1 MEKAVAETNRIN
13 GRKFNLDLNKYGIPI
28 AFVIMMIVLTFLS
41 DRFLTLNNIRNVL
54 RQSSILF
61 IVACGQTLVLL
72 TSGID
77 LSQGSVISLVSM
89 TTALSLCKYGLVP
102 GVIIGILTGLA
113 CGSVTGLLV
122 GKAKLLPFVASLA
135 MQYIADGLAL
145 ISNNGLPVTNIPG
158 NVINKFFVIGG
169 GYVGW
174 FPVPLIIAIVVFLIL
189 YFVLKK
195 TKLGRYIYAVGGN
208 KEAAR
213 LSGINVDRIQIIVFA
228 LSGLL
233 SALAS
238 IVLTARMVSGQPIV
252 GQEYSMQS
260 LGATVIGGTLLT
272 GGKGGVTNTIFGVLF
287 IGFMTNGL
295 NILGISTFVQRVL
308 IGAVI
313 IISVYMTSIKKKRS

>member
-1 MEKAVAETNRIN
+1 MANELRETNKIK
-13 GRKFNLDLNKYGIPI
+13 GRNFNLDMSKYGIPI
-28 AFVIMMIVLTFLS
+28 AFVIMMIILSLLS

-89 TTALSLCKYGLVP
+89 TTALSLCRFGLIP
-102 GVIIGILTGLA
+102 GVFIGILTGLA

-122 GKAKLLPFVASLA
+122 GKARLLPFVASLA
-135 MQYIADGLAL
+135 MQYIAEGLAL
-145 ISNNGLPVTNIPG
+145 ISNNGLPVTNIPSD
-158 NVINKFFVIGG
+158 VINKFFIIGG

-174 FPVPLIIAIVVFLIL
+174 FPVPLLIAIAVFLIL

-213 LSGINVDRIQIIVFA
+213 LSGINVASIQMTVFA

-233 SALAS
+233 SALGS

-252 GQEYSMQS
+252 GQEYQMQS

-308 IGAVI
+308 IGTVI
-313 IISVYMTSIKKKRS
+313 LISVYMTSFKKKKA

>member
-1 MEKAVAETNRIN
+1 MANELRETNKIK
-13 GRKFNLDLNKYGIPI
+13 GRNFNLDMSKYGIPI
-28 AFVIMMIVLTFLS
+28 AFVIMMIILSLLS

-89 TTALSLCKYGLVP
+89 TTALSLCRFGLIP
-102 GVIIGILTGLA
+102 GVLIGILTGLA

-122 GKAKLLPFVASLA
+122 GKARLLPFVASLA
-135 MQYIADGLAL
+135 MQYIAEGLAL
-145 ISNNGLPVTNIPG
+145 ISNNGLPVTNIPSD
-158 NVINKFFVIGG
+158 VINKFFIIGG

-174 FPVPLIIAIVVFLIL
+174 FPVPLLIAIAVFLIL

-213 LSGINVDRIQIIVFA
+213 LSGINVASIQMTVFA

-233 SALAS
+233 SALGS

-252 GQEYSMQS
+252 GQEYQMQS

-308 IGAVI
+308 IGTVI
-313 IISVYMTSIKKKRS
+313 LISVYMTSFKKKKA

>member
-158 NVINKFFVIGG
+158 NVINKFCNRRRLCRL
-169 GYVGW
+169 
-174 FPVPLIIAIVVFLIL
+174 VPGTVNYCDCRLFNLVFCSE
-189 YFVLKK
+189 KPNWAD
-195 TKLGRYIYAVGGN
+195 IYM
-208 KEAAR
+208 R
-213 LSGINVDRIQIIVFA
+213 W
-228 LSGLL
+228 
-233 SALAS
+233 
-238 IVLTARMVSGQPIV
+238 
-252 GQEYSMQS
+252 
-260 LGATVIGGTLLT
+260 
-272 GGKGGVTNTIFGVLF
+272 
-287 IGFMTNGL
+287 
-295 NILGISTFVQRVL
+295 
-308 IGAVI
+308 AVI
-313 IISVYMTSIKKKRS
+313 KRRHGYPD

>member
-1 MEKAVAETNRIN
+1 
-13 GRKFNLDLNKYGIPI
+13 
-28 AFVIMMIVLTFLS
+28 
-41 DRFLTLNNIRNVL
+41 
-54 RQSSILF
+54 
-61 IVACGQTLVLL
+61 
-72 TSGID
+72 
-77 LSQGSVISLVSM
+77 
-89 TTALSLCKYGLVP
+89 
-102 GVIIGILTGLA
+102 
-113 CGSVTGLLV
+113 
-122 GKAKLLPFVASLA
+122 
-135 MQYIADGLAL
+135 
-145 ISNNGLPVTNIPG
+145 
-158 NVINKFFVIGG
+158 
-169 GYVGW
+169 
-174 FPVPLIIAIVVFLIL
+174 
-189 YFVLKK
+189 
-195 TKLGRYIYAVGGN
+195 VGGN